1 MVVETA
7 PSQAS
12 DGSYTD
18 YGVWRMDVKV
28 LEAGMPFRFVAS
40 AARDALGR
48 AVIKMGQVEP
58 GKNGTPLQTAGILYK
73 AAQSGS
79 GKVVYP
85 DWEACNQP
93 DCVPAEVPVAYVY
106 DAQTVTLRKG
116 TGQAVTKARNSFVDI
131 VNRYGLFD
139 ATTGENVAKT
149 RQFGF
154 PIRASG
160 AGGVEMFGYYGA
172 WQGRHQVWGN
182 GQAVPGGLAVQRA
195 DVPPNQTPPTF
206 TTSPAF
212 TGILV
217 KRNYAPAFLSDLT
230 GLAVETWDNVSFQLG
245 FDGAKWCRD
254 PVVGPPPQQPPRAVR
269 LRCPTPPAPRSRPT
283 SPTSP
288 AWSSTRPTSAR
299 T

>member
-1 MVVETA
+1 MPMMNDQLFTIQAKVVVETA

-40 AARDALGR
+40 AARDAQGR

-139 ATTGENVAKT
+139 ADD
-149 RQFGF
+149 
-154 PIRASG
+154 
-160 AGGVEMFGYYGA
+160 
-172 WQGRHQVWGN
+172 GRE
-182 GQAVPGGLAVQRA
+182 RRE
-195 DVPPNQTPPTF
+195 D
-206 TTSPAF
+206 
-212 TGILV
+212 
-217 KRNYAPAFLSDLT
+217 
-230 GLAVETWDNVSFQLG
+230 E
-245 FDGAKWCRD
+245 
-254 PVVGPPPQQPPRAVR
+254 AVR
-269 LRCPTPPAPRSRPT
+269 LPHPRQRRRAWRPSGTTGRGRAGTRCGATARPSRAASRCSGPTCRPTRPRRPSPPAPP
-283 SPTSP
+283 SP
-288 AWSSTRPTSAR
+288 ASW
-299 T
+299 